1 MKKTVLEQEALIGWV
16 LILPALTLITGLS
29 LYPLLYN
36 LYLSFF
42 HASLSEKNSFIG
54 LNNYKYI
61 LLDPVFWRSLGVTL
75 LYTTGTTL
83 GTTLM
88 GIGTA
93 LLLNKPFPGRR
104 LVRALVILPY
114 AAPLI
119 SEVFSWQFLFDPVN
133 GIFIDILVEKTGIL
147 STVLTFWLRLLSFL
161 LFYSASGGISP
172 SLHFLFSH
180 GFRLLTEIF
189 MMPPG
194 LMELAGGSSSAI
206 LSCRRY
212 SLSPQ
217 P

>member
-147 STVLTFWLRLLSFL
+147 STRFNLLAEAPVF
-161 LFYSASGGISP
+161 FII
-172 SLHFLFSH
+172 LFSIWRN
-180 GFRLLTEIF
+180 FPFTALL
-189 MMPPG
+189 
-194 LMELAGGSSSAI
+194 I
-206 LSCRRY
+206 LSRLQVIDRNLY
-212 SLSPQ
+212 DAAGVDGASWWQ
-217 P
+217 